1 MGMIMEK
8 EAAYKDA
15 ADHYFKAW
23 SYGNKN
29 QPSIGYKLGFNYL
42 KDKRYYDAIDISH
55 YVSFSGFLT
64 ILLNSSF
71 FLWVFW
77 IIIKVMEKFPDFPKI
92 RKDILEKAR
101 FYLRNWSILV
111 FFFE

>member
-15 ADHYFKAW
+15 ADHYQKAW
-23 SYGNKN
+23 EYGNKN

-55 YVSFSGFLT
+55 FVSEFLNF
-64 ILLNSSF
+64 IQIF
-71 FLWVFW
+71 EH
-77 IIIKVMEKFPDFPKI
+77 MEPM
-92 RKDILEKAR
+92 
-101 FYLRNWSILV
+101 LV
-111 FFFE
+111 YKQIYRL

>member
-1 MGMIMEK
+1 MIMEK

-15 ADHYFKAW
+15 ADHYNKAW
-23 SYGNKN
+23 VYGNKN

-55 YVSFSGFLT
+55 YV
-64 ILLNSSF
+64 I
-71 FLWVFW
+71 
-77 IIIKVMEKFPDFPKI
+77 EKFPDFPKI

-101 FYLRNWSILV
+101 FQLRS
-111 FFFE
+111 